1 MTSTVVFMA
10 GLRFVALIVTGVG
23 FTVVFVTGLEFT
35 VVFVAGVGL
44 AEEGSSIQDARSL
57 RHCHWHGAQS

>member
-1 MTSTVVFMA
+1 MTSIVVFVA

-23 FTVVFVTGLEFT
+23 FTVVFVTGLGF
-35 VVFVAGVGL
+35 

-57 RHCHWHGAQS
+57 